1 MINNKPLKAQ
11 RQKDRQRGIEREV
24 EVEALLIGL
33 CSLVGSLYILDYFVH
48 ILGFSSWS
56 HMCWVFFLSYT
67 FSADIKMYCSK
78 MPGLKLNLESDS
90 E

>member
-11 RQKDRQRGIEREV
+11 RQKDRQKGIEREV
-24 EVEALLIGL
+24 EAEALLIGL

-56 HMCWVFFLSYT
+56 HMYWVFFFFLVL
-67 FSADIKMYCSK
+67 FQLISK
-78 MPGLKLNLESDS
+78 CIHRKCLV
-90 E
+90 